1 MFLERELIQS
11 VGFAN
16 VREGDEV
23 TGFRLHLR
31 MPSYRG
37 LAASLI
43 DGVSVRVDDVVDV
56 GHDTPL
62 WRFDGRDIGID
73 ELRRSDGLR
82 WQLEEPGVV
91 TVPHPG
97 GLAPGVHEVE
107 VELLLRASYI
117 PIEHQPSR
125 YRSTRKVT
133 IVR

>member
-91 TVPHPG
+91 TVPHPAVSPPASTRSRWSCSSAPPTSRSSTSRRG
-97 GLAPGVHEVE
+97 TAAPG
-107 VELLLRASYI
+107 R
-117 PIEHQPSR
+117 
-125 YRSTRKVT
+125 
-133 IVR
+133 